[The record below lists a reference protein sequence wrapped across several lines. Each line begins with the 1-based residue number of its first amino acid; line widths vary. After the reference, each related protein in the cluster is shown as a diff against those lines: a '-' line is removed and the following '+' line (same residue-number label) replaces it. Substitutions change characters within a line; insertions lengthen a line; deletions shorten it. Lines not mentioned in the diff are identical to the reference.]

1 MIRNT
6 LLAIV
11 FAFIIIA
18 VNLHSE
24 VVHIPLFFVFIAA
37 LILGYLQPQK
47 GWMSV
52 IQLAI
57 SIFAGFY
64 LSKFLG
70 LTPIKFSVFQFIT
83 YISPLPCL
91 FGGFMGSYFNKAI
104 NQNDDRRRTKNRRS
118 VD

>member
-11 FAFIIIA
+11 FAIIIIA
-18 VNLHSE
+18 INLHSE
-24 VVHIPLFFVFIAA
+24 VIHIPLFFVFISA

-47 GWMSV
+47 GWISTL
-52 IQLAI
+52 QLAM

-64 LSKFLG
+64 LSKFVG
-70 LTPIKFSVFQFIT
+70 LTPIKFTVFQFIT

-104 NQNDDRRRTKNRRS
+104 NQNDDRRGSKNRR
-118 VD
+118 

>member
-6 LLAIV
+6 LLAIIFTV
-11 FAFIIIA
+11 IIIA
-18 VNLHSE
+18 INLHSE

-47 GWMSV
+47 GWISV

-64 LSKFLG
+64 LCQFLDFK
-70 LTPIKFSVFQFIT
+70 PIKFTVFQFIT

-104 NQNDDRRRTKNRRS
+104 NQNDNRRS
-118 VD
+118 PKNRGWMD

>member
-6 LLAIV
+6 LLAVV
-11 FAFIIIA
+11 FTIIIIA

-37 LILGYLQPQK
+37 LTLGYLQPQK

-64 LSKFLG
+64 LSKFLEF
-70 LTPIKFSVFQFIT
+70 TPIRFTIFQFIT
-83 YISPLPCL
+83 FISPLPCL

-104 NQNDDRRRTKNRRS
+104 NQNDNRRRTKNRRS

>member
-6 LLAIV
+6 LLALV
-11 FAFIIIA
+11 FTVIIIT
-18 VNLHSE
+18 VNLHSD
-24 VVHIPLFFVFIAA
+24 VVHIPLFFVFITA

-47 GWMSV
+47 GWISV
-52 IQLAI
+52 IQLVI

-64 LSKFLG
+64 FSKFFG
-70 LTPIKFSVFQFIT
+70 LTPIQFTVFQFIT

-104 NQNDDRRRTKNRRS
+104 NQNDDRRSPKNR
-118 VD
+118 

>member
-6 LLAIV
+6 VLATV
-11 FAFIIIA
+11 FTIIIIA
-18 VNLHSE
+18 INLHSD
-24 VVHIPLFFVFIAA
+24 VVHIPLFFVFIAG

-47 GWMSV
+47 GWISV
-52 IQLAI
+52 IQLAA

-64 LSKFLG
+64 LSDFFGLIPVKF
-70 LTPIKFSVFQFIT
+70 TVFQFIT

-104 NQNDDRRRTKNRRS
+104 NQNDNRRSTKNR
-118 VD
+118 

>member
-11 FAFIIIA
+11 FAVIIVAI
-18 VNLHSE
+18 NLRSE

-52 IQLAI
+52 IQLAM

-70 LTPIKFSVFQFIT
+70 LTPAKFTVFQFIT

-91 FGGFMGSYFNKAI
+91 FGGFMGSYFKKAM
-104 NQNDDRRRTKNRRS
+104 
-118 VD
+118 

>member
-11 FAFIIIA
+11 FTIIIIA

-47 GWMSV
+47 GWISV

-104 NQNDDRRRTKNRRS
+104 NQNDDRKRTKNRRS

>member
-6 LLAIV
+6 LLTISFTLIIV
-11 FAFIIIA
+11 A

-24 VVHIPLFFVFIAA
+24 VVHIPLFFIFLGA
-37 LILGYLQPQK
+37 LILGYLQPKK
-47 GWMSV
+47 GWISV

-64 LSKFLG
+64 VSKMIG
-70 LTPIKFSVFQFIT
+70 ITPTKYSVFEFIT

-91 FGGFMGSYFNKAI
+91 FGGFMGSYFSKTI
-104 NQNDDRRRTKNRRS
+104 NQNDDRRGTKNRGWM
-118 VD
+118 D